1 MHDGARKKEFD
12 LILVLALDRLNR
24 EGILN
29 TLSYLK
35 VLKQHNVALK
45 SLQERLKLPTKEAFI
60 LLLNS
65 YKITDAVEGDTQ
77 LSNINLNFFQY
88 NFDFKVSVGYN
99 KKLEGGKMQA

>member
-1 MHDGARKKEFD
+1 MIIAVDYASGGNSNRPQFQTMHDGARKKEFD

-65 YKITDAVEGDTQ
+65 YKITDAVEGNTQ
-77 LSNINLNFFQY
+77 L
-88 NFDFKVSVGYN
+88 
-99 KKLEGGKMQA
+99 